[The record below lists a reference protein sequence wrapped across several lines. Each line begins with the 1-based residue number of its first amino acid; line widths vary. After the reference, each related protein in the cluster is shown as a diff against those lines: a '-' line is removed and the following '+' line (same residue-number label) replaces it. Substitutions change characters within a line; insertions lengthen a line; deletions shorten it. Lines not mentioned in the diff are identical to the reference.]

1 MKRKRHIL
9 FFFSPKI
16 SRTIRLID
24 EKGQTYFKETRYA
37 QVNLIHIPF
46 VSLRDRISKNNL
58 KNPQDPASLML
69 SVVREEKELLV
80 VNIAEKK
87 LIYKTIELD
96 LMPAWMA
103 LYAFF
108 IEIKRHAYQFPNRYK
123 AK

>member
-9 FFFSPKI
+9 LFFPPKI

-24 EKGQTYFKETRYA
+24 EKGQPYFKETRYA

-80 VNIAEKK
+80 
-87 LIYKTIELD
+87 YKTIELD

-108 IEIKRHAYQFPNRYK
+108 IEIKRHAYQFSTRYK